1 MSKRTFIW
9 FGVLMV
15 FLAVLVP
22 WLVFGAKG
30 DGENSDKSVPK
41 ELAQAQSLFV
51 INCGNCHALY
61 SAGTDGNYA
70 PDLDELLA
78 ASGPPEEG
86 ETAKEKKT
94 YEESIENLEGRV
106 LNAIEQGIDS
116 TTTPGRM
123 PGGILNEEQAEEV
136 AEFVAR
142 TAGQG

>member
-9 FGVLMV
+9 FGVLV
-15 FLAVLVP
+15 VVLAGLIP

-30 DGENSDKSVPK
+30 DGESSEKTVPK
-41 ELAQAQSLFV
+41 GLAQAQSLFV

-78 ASGPPEEG
+78 ASGPLEPESY
-86 ETAKEKKT
+86 KDV
-94 YEESIENLEGRV
+94 EGRV
-106 LNAIEQGIDS
+106 YNAIEKGVDS